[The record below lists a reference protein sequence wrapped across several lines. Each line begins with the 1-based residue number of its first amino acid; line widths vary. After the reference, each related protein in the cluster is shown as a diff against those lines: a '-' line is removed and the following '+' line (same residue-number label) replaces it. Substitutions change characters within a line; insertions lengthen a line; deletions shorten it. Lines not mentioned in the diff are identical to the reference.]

1 LYNTKPAFYSYI
13 AGSVNSSKVDDQY
26 FAQVYTSPAS
36 CQKVVTSL
44 LALKDLGAQYHYKT
58 ELFIAKKG
66 HQIKDVVIKFV
77 GDPTLTSDQL
87 IAALKPL
94 KNRQITGHIILDAS
108 LFKTSLYSRN
118 LMIDDIATNYATPV
132 CAANLDKN
140 LIAVTLWPTAL
151 GQLAK
156 GYIDSGYSLDSKVVT
171 NDQDTCVKLVWIDG
185 VIHASGNINVN
196 ESFKSNKIAP
206 ICKDYYLLNKMQQ
219 ILQHLNIKAK
229 IKIARKQSFDISAM
243 EHFSDIQSEQLGQM
257 IKPQLKISNNLFFD
271 SLYLTLIDKH
281 AQEAIK
287 EWAQG
292 SNIFKQLLKKHFSLD
307 TQDSLFVDGSGLSRY
322 NRMQPTLLFA
332 LLKKGFIIP
341 EFVDALASPGEEHS
355 TLAKRSNLLSTI
367 RAKTGGMTSISCLC
381 GYHLK
386 LKDPQAFVFIS
397 NSFAPPTQKTHDV
410 IDEFINA
417 NMNKF

>member
-1 LYNTKPAFYSYI
+1 
-13 AGSVNSSKVDDQY
+13 
-26 FAQVYTSPAS
+26 
-36 CQKVVTSL
+36 
-44 LALKDLGAQYHYKT
+44 
-58 ELFIAKKG
+58 
-66 HQIKDVVIKFV
+66 
-77 GDPTLTSDQL
+77 
-87 IAALKPL
+87 
-94 KNRQITGHIILDAS
+94 
-108 LFKTSLYSRN
+108 
-118 LMIDDIATNYATPV
+118 
-132 CAANLDKN
+132 
-140 LIAVTLWPTAL
+140 
-151 GQLAK
+151 
-156 GYIDSGYSLDSKVVT
+156 
-171 NDQDTCVKLVWIDG
+171 
-185 VIHASGNINVN
+185 
-196 ESFKSNKIAP
+196 
-206 ICKDYYLLNKMQQ
+206 MQQ

-307 TQDSLFVDGSGLSRY
+307 AQDSLFVDGSGLSRY

-386 LKDPQAFVFIS
+386 LKDSRAFVFIS
-397 NSFAPPTQKTHDV
+397 NSFAPPTQKTHDL